1 MTQDLNEDL
10 QTLPMTRKVRLGEID
25 SATDKTIEISEEERE
40 TIMALLDL
48 KDLGR
53 LSFVYRLRQGT
64 GKKVLLTGHLQ
75 ADVVQTCVVTLEPVP
90 ARIGVPVEA
99 EFLPMEKI
107 AALQK
112 RAEDPSQAGE
122 IDWPEAIEGDEIDL
136 GPLVYETL
144 ATSLDPYPKKA
155 EADFKWSDSEQ
166 SGETPKNN
174 PFSVLKGLKSS

>member
-1 MTQDLNEDL
+1 MRIAQ
-10 QTLPMTRKVRLGEID
+10 KVGAINLAQGRPD
-25 SATDKTIEISEEERE
+25 FAT
-40 TIMALLDL
+40 ALL
-48 KDLGR
+48 
-53 LSFVYRLRQGT
+53 
-64 GKKVLLTGHLQ
+64 
-75 ADVVQTCVVTLEPVP
+75 
-90 ARIGVPVEA
+90 
-99 EFLPMEKI
+99 EKI

-155 EADFKWSDSEQ
+155 EADFKWSNSEQ